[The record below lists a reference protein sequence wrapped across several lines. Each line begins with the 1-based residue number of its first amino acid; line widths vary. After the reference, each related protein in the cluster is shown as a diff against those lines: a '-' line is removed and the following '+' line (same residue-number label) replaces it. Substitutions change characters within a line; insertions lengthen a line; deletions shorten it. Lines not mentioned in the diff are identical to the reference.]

1 MNYPDSVRFLY
12 ALGTEVI
19 TAKLGL
25 ERIAALLEALDHP
38 QQACRIV
45 HVAGTNGKGSTCAMI
60 ESGLRAAGHR
70 TGLFTSPHLVEPTE
84 RVRIAGCPVPAER
97 FAAAFDRV
105 HACAEELLRQERID
119 LHPTYF
125 ESVTAIALLLFREY
139 GVEFAVLEV
148 GLGGRLDATNVVAP
162 ELCVITPVDFDH
174 EAFLGKSLTS
184 IAAEKAGIL
193 KPGVPA
199 VFARQHP
206 EADAVLVERAAE
218 LRVPVTRS
226 AAVPISGIALHARGG
241 DFMWEG
247 GQVSCPLP
255 GEHQIENAVTAIAA
269 LQRLSVPNEAI
280 RQGIAQ
286 TVWPG
291 RLERVSV
298 NPEIILDGAH
308 NPAGTRALAAY
319 LDRFYDPERVWLIYG
334 AMRDKAVAEMAAIL
348 FPRARRV
355 IVTAPAQARALRP
368 ETIRD
373 LADHD
378 SIEVAPN
385 LAAALARAAGAA
397 PADAI
402 FITGSLFLVGEAR
415 ALLL

>member
-1 MNYPDSVRFLY
+1 
-12 ALGTEVI
+12 
-19 TAKLGL
+19 
-25 ERIAALLEALDHP
+25 
-38 QQACRIV
+38 
-45 HVAGTNGKGSTCAMI
+45 
-60 ESGLRAAGHR
+60 
-70 TGLFTSPHLVEPTE
+70 
-84 RVRIAGCPVPAER
+84 
-97 FAAAFDRV
+97 
-105 HACAEELLRQERID
+105 
-119 LHPTYF
+119 
-125 ESVTAIALLLFREY
+125 
-139 GVEFAVLEV
+139 
-148 GLGGRLDATNVVAP
+148 
-162 ELCVITPVDFDH
+162 
-174 EAFLGKSLTS
+174 
-184 IAAEKAGIL
+184 
-193 KPGVPA
+193 
-199 VFARQHP
+199 
-206 EADAVLVERAAE
+206 
-218 LRVPVTRS
+218 
-226 AAVPISGIALHARGG
+226 
-241 DFMWEG
+241 MWEG